1 MTILYQLLHSKATDI
16 YSVIEKPDQFSEIV
30 DVRSPSEFQDDHIPG
45 AINLPVLS
53 DEERSLVGTLYKQD
67 SFEGKKLGASLIC
80 KNIYKM
86 FESKF
91 KYKTK
96 DWQPLIYCQRGG
108 ERSRSLATILL
119 RTGFKTNILK
129 GGYKSYRRYVINE
142 LEKLGNKIQF
152 QVICGLTGSGKTKLL
167 TELNKL
173 GLQTLDLE
181 EIAKHYGSLLGKYPS
196 VTQPSQKQFES
207 NLLVAMLRL
216 NIEQYVFVESESRKI
231 GNRQIPTVII
241 KKMRASK
248 CLWIQ
253 MTLEERIKFLLKEY
267 SHFLKNPERFLNI
280 ILKFENYL
288 DKDTFDRLVKMH
300 KKRHWEEI
308 VRMLLREHYD
318 PSYLKSINKNFTKIK
333 EAHIFKSENFSEIQ
347 ELHCAMAES
356 VSKTFK

>member
-86 FESKF
+86 FESVF
-91 KYKTK
+91 KHKNK

-108 ERSRSLATILL
+108 ERSKSVATILL
-119 RTGFKTNILK
+119 RTGFKTNILS

-142 LEKLGNKIQF
+142 LEKLGGKIEF

-167 TELNKL
+167 TELNKR

-181 EIAKHYGSLLGKYPS
+181 DVAKHYGSLLGKYPS

-216 NIEQYVFVESESRKI
+216 NFEQHVFVESESRKI
-231 GNRQIPTVII
+231 GNRQIPTAII
-241 KKMRASK
+241 KKMRGSK

-253 MTLEERIKFLLKEY
+253 MTMEERIDFLLKEY
-267 SHFLKNPERFLNI
+267 THFVENPERFLNI
-280 ILKFENYL
+280 IAKFENYL
-288 DKDTFDRLVKMH
+288 DKNNFTQLVDAYN
-300 KKRHWEEI
+300 KRQWEEFVKI
-308 VRMLLREHYD
+308 LLREHYD
-318 PSYLKSINKNFTKIK
+318 PSYLKSINKNFTNFKT
-333 EAHIFKSENFSEIQ
+333 AQIFKAENYSEIPG
-347 ELHCAMAES
+347 LHCAMAES